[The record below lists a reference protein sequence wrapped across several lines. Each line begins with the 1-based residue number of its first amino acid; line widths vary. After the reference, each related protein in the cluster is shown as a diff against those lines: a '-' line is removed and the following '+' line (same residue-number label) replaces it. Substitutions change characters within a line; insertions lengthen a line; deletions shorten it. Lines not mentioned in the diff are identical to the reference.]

1 MIREV
6 TETAAVAPQRPTA
19 TRTPAFDLLAR
30 GGGPIANVPARVHLL
45 GAGGA
50 GVSGA
55 GLVLLGRGH
64 VITGHDRADSRFV
77 EVLRRRGAHVDL
89 GPSRAELLPADAQM
103 VVRSAA
109 VPADDP
115 QVLEAE
121 RRGLP
126 VLKHA
131 QLLARVAPAGRTLAV
146 AGTHG
151 KTTTSWM
158 LYWALRGIA
167 SSETRP
173 NLPGALPGA
182 LIGALPG
189 ALPGALI
196 GGVCRTLG
204 SNAVAPEPG
213 GWFACEACEYDRTF
227 LELEPDG
234 AIVTNVEADHL
245 DYYGS
250 LAAIEEAFG
259 RFVDRVHPEGLVVA
273 GREVPEGILGEA
285 PCPVWKLGRELEV
298 ADVRDVHGRHH
309 FRLIGPGWATG
320 EIALSV
326 PGVFNVDN
334 AALAIALAVGRTT
347 QREGDRDRA
356 AVARAVDAAAR
367 AVGGYCG
374 AERRFEPWGTAGG
387 VEVFHDYAH
396 HPTEVRVTIEAARR
410 SLPGKPL
417 HVLFQPHQHS
427 RTARFLQSFV
437 ESLSGADRVVVA
449 DVYGARAHIDTEA
462 AGAEELVARLR
473 KAGVDAVRG
482 GPPAESAKVLCA
494 GLCGQSAALILGAGD
509 IDLVQHDLLEELA
522 LRGPGGR

>member
-1 MIREV
+1 LIRVALES
-6 TETAAVAPQRPTA
+6 AAIAPQPA
-19 TRTPAFDLLAR
+19 TSASAARTPAFDLLAR
-30 GGGPIANVPARVHLL
+30 GGGLVAGIPARVHLL

-64 VITGHDRADSRFV
+64 QITGHDRADSRFV
-77 EVLRRRGAHVDL
+77 EVLRRRGAGVDL
-89 GPSRAELLPADAQM
+89 GSSRAELLPADAEM

-109 VPADDP
+109 VPSDDP

-131 QLLARVAPAGRTLAV
+131 QLLARIAPSGRTLAV

-167 SSETRP
+167 AGEPRP
-173 NLPGALPGA
+173 TQ
-182 LIGALPG
+182 
-189 ALPGALI
+189 PGALI

-204 SNAVAPEPG
+204 SNAVAPEAG

-250 LAAIEEAFG
+250 LGAIEEAFG

-273 GREVPEGILGEA
+273 GREVPEGVLGES

-298 ADVRDVHGRHH
+298 ADVRDVHGRHR

-356 AVARAVDAAAR
+356 SVARAVEAAAR
-367 AVGGYCG
+367 AVGGCCG

-427 RTARFLQSFV
+427 RTARFLDLFV

-462 AGAEELVARLR
+462 AGAEELVARLA
-473 KAGVDAVRG
+473 KAGVDAERG
-482 GPPAESAKVLCA
+482 GSPIESAKILCA

-509 IDLVQHDLLEELA
+509 IDLVRHDLLEELA
-522 LRGPGGR
+522 LRGPGGRGPLR